1 MPKTKTKAASAN
13 IYAVLG
19 SDESEVK
26 RVAAE
31 LASNLTPPGAGDF
44 GLEIIDGAAD
54 NADQAAARVRSA
66 IEAVQTLPFFGDTK
80 VVWLKNVNF
89 LGDDQK
95 ARSATVQSALEEL
108 SELVDSGFGPGIT
121 LLISAIDVDKRR
133 SFYKTLLKRAE
144 VQVFDRLDSGR
155 SGWEEEA
162 LEIVQQRAKKRKLQF
177 DGDALDLFVLLT
189 GGDTRQID
197 NELEK
202 IDTFL
207 DKDRGVN
214 AELVRELVP
223 LSRAGVIFELG
234 NALAARDLQLSL
246 KLVRRL
252 LDQGESAIGIL
263 LVAIVPTIRNLLL
276 AKDLMERHHLP
287 RPHSPFQFISAIN
300 RLPGE
305 ATDHL
310 PRKKDGSVNA
320 YGLGIAAQQAG
331 RFETAQLIE
340 AMRAC
345 LAANIQLVT
354 TQLDHELILT
364 EVVVK
369 LLGRVTGSCV
379 GADLPMSLG
388 SAILRPDASA
398 LQITCFFHLSSR
410 DRTNVGNVPADT
422 GKGLYVAMIIINQE
436 CKMNQRGNQS
446 PRKTP
451 GCHQCRESLRTM
463 HGRPPGTTLKRNHA
477 QPKMIDCIA

>member
-1 MPKTKTKAASAN
+1 MPLSACDEIAMPKAKTKAASAN

-19 SDESEVK
+19 SDEAEVK

-44 GLEIIDGAAD
+44 GLEVIDGAAD
-54 NADQAAARVRSA
+54 NVDQAEARVRSA
-66 IEAVQTLPFFGDTK
+66 IEALQTLPFFGSTK

-95 ARSATVQSALEEL
+95 ARSAAVQSALEEL
-108 SELVDSGFGPGIT
+108 SELVDSGFGPGVI
-121 LLISAIDVDKRR
+121 LLMSATDLDKRR
-133 SFYKTLLKRAE
+133 SFYKTLLRRAE
-144 VQVFDRLDSGR
+144 VQVFDRLDSSRG
-155 SGWEEEA
+155 GWEQEA
-162 LEIVQQRAKKRKLQF
+162 LEMVQQRAKKRKLQF
-177 DGDALDLFVLLT
+177 DDGALDLFVLLT

-207 DKDRGVN
+207 GKDRAVS

-276 AKDLMERHHLP
+276 AKDLMERHRLP

-300 RLPGE
+300 RLPTE

-310 PRKKDGSVNA
+310 PRKKDGSINA
-320 YGLGIAAQQAG
+320 YAIGIAAQQAG
-331 RFETAQLIE
+331 RFETTQLIQ
-340 AMRAC
+340 AMQAC
-345 LAANIQLVT
+345 LAANVQLVT

-369 LLGRVTGSCV
+369 LLQQ
-379 GADLPMSLG
+379 P
-388 SAILRPDASA
+388 
-398 LQITCFFHLSSR
+398 SS
-410 DRTNVGNVPADT
+410 
-422 GKGLYVAMIIINQE
+422 
-436 CKMNQRGNQS
+436 
-446 PRKTP
+446 
-451 GCHQCRESLRTM
+451 
-463 HGRPPGTTLKRNHA
+463 
-477 QPKMIDCIA
+477 

>member
-1 MPKTKTKAASAN
+1 MALLACDEIAMPKAKPNAASAK

-44 GLEIIDGAAD
+44 GLEVIDGAAD
-54 NADQAAARVRSA
+54 NADQAEARVRSA
-66 IEAVQTLPFFGDTK
+66 IEALQTLPFFGNAK
-80 VVWLKNVNF
+80 VVWLKNINF

-95 ARSATVQSALEEL
+95 ARSAAVQSALEEL
-108 SELVDSGFGPGIT
+108 SDLVDNGFGPGVT
-121 LLISAIDVDKRR
+121 FLISAIDVDKRR

-144 VQVFDRLDSGR
+144 TQVFDRLDSSRG
-155 SGWEEEA
+155 GWEEEA

-177 DGDALDLFVLLT
+177 DQDALDLFVLLT

-207 DKDRGVN
+207 GNGRGVN
-214 AELVRELVP
+214 VELVRELVP

-276 AKDLMERHHLP
+276 AKDLMERYRLP
-287 RPHSPFQFISAIN
+287 GLHSPFQFISAIN
-300 RLPGE
+300 RLPSE
-305 ATDHL
+305 ATGHL
-310 PRKKDGSVNA
+310 PRKKDGSINA
-320 YGLGIAAQQAG
+320 YPLGIAARQAG
-331 RFETAQLIE
+331 
-340 AMRAC
+340 
-345 LAANIQLVT
+345 
-354 TQLDHELILT
+354 
-364 EVVVK
+364 
-369 LLGRVTGSCV
+369 
-379 GADLPMSLG
+379 
-388 SAILRPDASA
+388 
-398 LQITCFFHLSSR
+398 
-410 DRTNVGNVPADT
+410 
-422 GKGLYVAMIIINQE
+422 
-436 CKMNQRGNQS
+436 
-446 PRKTP
+446 
-451 GCHQCRESLRTM
+451 
-463 HGRPPGTTLKRNHA
+463 
-477 QPKMIDCIA
+477 

>member
-1 MPKTKTKAASAN
+1 MPKAKTKAASAN
-13 IYAVLG
+13 IHAVLG
-19 SDESEVK
+19 SDEAEVK

-31 LASNLTPPGAGDF
+31 LASNLTPPGVGDF
-44 GLEIIDGAAD
+44 GLEIVDGAAD
-54 NADQAAARVRSA
+54 NADQAEARVRSA
-66 IEAVQTLPFFGDTK
+66 IEAVQTLPFFGNTK
-80 VVWLKNVNF
+80 AVWLKNVNF

-95 ARSATVQSALEEL
+95 ARSAAVQSALEEL

-133 SFYKTLLKRAE
+133 SFYKTLLKQAE
-144 VQVFDRLDSGR
+144 VQIFDRLDSGR

-162 LEIVQQRAKKRKLQF
+162 LEVVQQRAKKRKLQF
-177 DGDALDLFVLLT
+177 DEDALDLFVLLT

-207 DKDRGVN
+207 GNDRGVN

-276 AKDLMERHHLP
+276 AKDLMERYRLP

-300 RLPGE
+300 RLPSE

-310 PRKKDGSVNA
+310 PRKRDGSINA
-320 YGLGIAAQQAG
+320 YALGIAAQKAD
-331 RFETAQLIE
+331 RFETTQLIQ
-340 AMRAC
+340 AMQAC
-345 LAANIQLVT
+345 LAANIKLVT

-369 LLGRVTGSCV
+369 LLGRRQK
-379 GADLPMSLG
+379 L
-388 SAILRPDASA
+388 
-398 LQITCFFHLSSR
+398 
-410 DRTNVGNVPADT
+410 
-422 GKGLYVAMIIINQE
+422 
-436 CKMNQRGNQS
+436 
-446 PRKTP
+446 
-451 GCHQCRESLRTM
+451 
-463 HGRPPGTTLKRNHA
+463 
-477 QPKMIDCIA
+477 

>member
-1 MPKTKTKAASAN
+1 
-13 IYAVLG
+13 L
-19 SDESEVK
+19 EV
-26 RVAAE
+26 
-31 LASNLTPPGAGDF
+31 
-44 GLEIIDGAAD
+44 IDGAAD
-54 NADQAAARVRSA
+54 NADQGAARVRSA
-66 IEAVQTLPFFGDTK
+66 IEALQTLPFFGSTK

-89 LGDDQK
+89 LGDDPK
-95 ARSATVQSALEEL
+95 ARSVAVQSALEEL
-108 SELVDSGFGPGIT
+108 SELIDSDFGPGIT
-121 LLISAIDVDKRR
+121 LLISATDVDKRR
-133 SFYKTLLKRAE
+133 SFYKALLKRAE

-162 LEIVQQRAKKRKLQF
+162 LQMVQQRAGKRKLQF
-177 DGDALDLFVLLT
+177 DDDALDLFVLLT

-202 IDTFL
+202 IDIFL
-207 DKDRGVN
+207 GKDRGVN

-276 AKDLMERHHLP
+276 AKDLMERYGLP
-287 RPHSPFQFISAIN
+287 RPYSPFQFISAIN
-300 RLPGE
+300 RLPTE

-320 YGLGIAAQQAG
+320 YALGIAAQQAG
-331 RFETAQLIE
+331 RFETTQLIQ
-340 AMRAC
+340 AMQAC
-345 LAANIQLVT
+345 LDANIQLVT

-369 LLGRVTGSCV
+369 LLGR
-379 GADLPMSLG
+379 
-388 SAILRPDASA
+388 
-398 LQITCFFHLSSR
+398 
-410 DRTNVGNVPADT
+410 
-422 GKGLYVAMIIINQE
+422 
-436 CKMNQRGNQS
+436 
-446 PRKTP
+446 
-451 GCHQCRESLRTM
+451 
-463 HGRPPGTTLKRNHA
+463 
-477 QPKMIDCIA
+477 